1 LRKLFF
7 TGTLAVLLAIG
18 LSLYAPSLWGQAGSS
33 TIRGTVTDSS
43 GAVIA
48 GAQITLTSAK
58 TNQVRKLTTSG
69 SGTFS
74 FDLIPPG
81 EYKVEVELSGFKKRV
96 INAVQAL
103 VGSVAE
109 VGVQMEVGEISS
121 VVVVEATQAVVQVN
135 TQDASLGNNFVN
147 HQIIELPLEAR
158 DVRALLTL
166 QPAVTGSPNA
176 NGYVAGARSDQSN
189 ITLDGV
195 DVNEA
200 QTNSL
205 SAPVL
210 RLNSEAVEE
219 FRVTTINANANQ
231 GRSSAAQINLVTKSG
246 TNSFHGS
253 AFEYHRNTIFT
264 ANDFFSN
271 RNGTARPKLIRNVFG
286 GTIGGPVVKD
296 KLFFFYSYEGQTDAK
311 EGAVTR
317 LVPRSNL
324 GLGNLNLQV
333 QNCPAVSASCPA
345 VTAPY
350 NITLTAA
357 QLATAFPATG
367 LNPAALAALG
377 AAASSYPVN
386 DSTVGDGLNTGGFRF
401 NFSTPNDFSSNVAKM
416 DWTMNNSMTLSFR
429 VNAIYDLSVQLPQ
442 FPDTAQPNLWS
453 HPWGGV
459 ISHTWTLGNNWVNQ
473 FRYGYTRQAFSQQ
486 GDSSD
491 PNISFR
497 FIFSPRA
504 YSRTLD
510 RTTPVHNIVDDMS
523 WTRGNHNVQFGTNL
537 RFVQNSRNSFAGSYD
552 AAITNPSGYFGG
564 GNSISNPIRNL
575 LRGLQA
581 APTLIINSNSAAQN
595 GATALIGRFSGYT
608 WNFLFDKSGSTLAP
622 GTPSTRTFGT
632 EEYDF
637 YVLDSWKFKRN
648 LTLNIGLRYSLSHPV
663 HEKNGFEVKPDI
675 ALNEYFAL
683 RLAASANGQ
692 IFNSPLTLSLSGP
705 ANGATPMYHWDLNN
719 FQPRISAAWTPNFE
733 NSFLRRVF
741 GEGGKSAIR
750 AGFAMTND
758 YYGQSLAVAFDLN
771 NTLGFSSSSPIAVN
785 TYNVTTSPA
794 PLFTGFNQNIRSLPG
809 LSLPAT
815 LTFPRQVSATPVTSF
830 SKRIESSLDEGLVA
844 PLNYQFNLSIE
855 REFGHGFFAQ
865 AAYIGRLGRKLLA
878 TRDVMA
884 LNNLVDPRSGM
895 DWYTAAT
902 ALEIQ
907 RQAGALPGSI
917 QAIPWFENVLGA
929 NFVPLAQAYGY
940 SPANGYANAANNTQ
954 LAYIMAYGTD
964 NTDGWGNDWTDGQ
977 VELERITGQRFF
989 YQSQYGALSSWG
1001 TIANS
1006 NYHGLAF
1013 SVRQRTKS
1021 LTWDFNYTW
1030 SHSQDDAS
1038 GLQTS
1043 GTYGSAFI
1051 LNPIRQRDNYA
1062 NSDFDIRQQ
1071 FNINAVYQFPF
1082 GRGKALFNNV
1092 NQVVN
1097 HIIGDWQLSSIV
1109 RWNTGL
1115 PVSSP
1120 FDDARWAT
1128 NWNVQSNATPTTPM
1142 QSCPDRGTATVA
1154 PKLFGCD
1161 PVGFYQS
1168 LRNAYPGE
1176 TGPRNIYRL
1185 PGYFNMD
1192 MGLSKRV
1199 TFTETVSL
1207 QLRWEV
1213 FNITN
1218 TQRMGGL
1225 SGGRTGFGVGLDP
1238 ASGSPSSDFTNFSSI
1253 QGNPRVMQI
1262 GLRLVF

>member
-1 LRKLFF
+1 MKRNFF
-7 TGTLAVLLAIG
+7 FGTLAVFLAMSFLLCA
-18 LSLYAPSLWGQAGSS
+18 SEAWGQAGSS
-33 TIRGTVTDSS
+33 TIRGTVTDAS
-43 GAVIA
+43 GAVVPA
-48 GAQITLTSAK
+48 AQVTITSGK
-58 TNQVRKLTTSG
+58 TNQVRKTTS
-69 SGTFS
+69 SAAGTFS

-81 EYKVEVELSGFKKRV
+81 DYKVEVELSGFKKRV
-96 INAVQAL
+96 ITAVQAL

-109 VGVQMEVGEISS
+109 VNVQMEVGELSS

-135 TQDASLGNNFVN
+135 TQDATLGNNFVN

-166 QPAVTGSPNA
+166 QPGVTGSPQA

-195 DVNEA
+195 DVNES

-205 SAPVL
+205 ASPVL

-219 FRVTTINANANQ
+219 FRVTTINSNANQ

-271 RNGTARPKLIRNVFG
+271 RNGTKRPKLIRNVFG
-286 GTIGGPVVKD
+286 GTVGGPVMKD

-311 EGAVTR
+311 ENAVTR
-317 LVPRSNL
+317 TVPRANL
-324 GLGNLNLQV
+324 GSGNMNLIV
-333 QNCPAVSASCPA
+333 ANCSTCPSF
-345 VTAPY
+345 P
-350 NITLTAA
+350 ITLTAA
-357 QLATAFPATG
+357 QVAAAFPAVG

-401 NFSTPNDFSSNVAKM
+401 NYSTPNDFNSNVAKL
-416 DWTMNNSMTLSFR
+416 DWTMTSNMNLSFR
-429 VNAIYDLSVQLPQ
+429 VNAIYDLSVQLPA
-442 FPDTAQPNLWS
+442 FPDTPSPNLWS

-459 ISHTWTLGNNWVNQ
+459 ITHSWTLGRNWVNQ

-497 FIFSPRA
+497 FVFSPRLFQ
-504 YSRTLD
+504 RTLN
-510 RTTPVHNIVDDMS
+510 RTTPVHNIVNDTS
-523 WTRGNHNVQFGTNL
+523 WTKGNHNIQFGTNL
-537 RFVQNSRNSFAGSYD
+537 RLIKNSRNSFAASFD
-552 AAITNPSGYFGG
+552 SAITNPSGYSGG
-564 GNSISNPIRNL
+564 GNSVSNPIRNF
-575 LRGLQA
+575 LRTTLAQ
-581 APTLIINSNSAAQN
+581 PTLVIVSNSAAQN
-595 GATALIGRFSGYT
+595 AATALIGRFSGYA
-608 WNFLFDKSGSTLAP
+608 WNFLFDKSGSTLP
-622 GTPSTRTFGT
+622 VGSPSARTFAT

-637 YVLDSWKFKRN
+637 YALDSWKLTRN
-648 LTLNIGLRYSLSHPV
+648 ITVNYGIRYSLSRPV
-663 HEKNGFEVKPDI
+663 HETNGFEVKPDI
-675 ALNEYFAL
+675 ALNDYFAL
-683 RLAASANGQ
+683 RLAAAETGQ
-692 IFNSPLTLSLSGP
+692 NFTAPLTLSLSGP
-705 ANGATPMYHWDLNN
+705 ANNASPMYHWDRNN
-719 FQPRISAAWTPNFE
+719 WQPRVSVAWTPTFE
-733 NSFLRRVF
+733 NSLLKAIF
-741 GEGGKSAIR
+741 GPGGKSAIR

-785 TYNVTTSPA
+785 TYNVTTAPA
-794 PLFTGFNQNIRSLPG
+794 PLFTGFTQDIRSLPG

-815 LTFPRQVSATPVTSF
+815 LTFPRQVSATPVTSA

-855 REFGHGFFAQ
+855 RELPHGFVVQ
-865 AAYIGRLGRKLLA
+865 GAYIGRLGRKLLA

-884 LNNLVDPRSGM
+884 LSNLVDPVSGM

-902 ALEIQ
+902 QLEIQ
-907 RQAGALPGSI
+907 RQAGALPSSI
-917 QAIPWFENVLGA
+917 QAIPWFENMLGA
-929 NFVPLAQAYGY
+929 NFVSQAQAFFY
-940 SPANGYANAANNTQ
+940 SPANGYAPAANNTQ
-954 LAYIMAYGTD
+954 MAYIMAYGTD
-964 NTDGWGNDWTDGQ
+964 NTDGWGNDWTDSQ
-977 VELERITGQRFF
+977 VEYEQITGRRLFF
-989 YQSQYGALSSWG
+989 QSQYGALSSWG

-1006 NYHGLAF
+1006 NYHGLTF

-1021 LTWDFNYTW
+1021 LTWDFNYTF

-1071 FNINAVYQFPF
+1071 FNINAVYQMPF

-1092 NQVVN
+1092 NSVVN

-1128 NWNVQSNATPTTPM
+1128 NWNVQSNATPTAPWK
-1142 QSCPDRGTATVA
+1142 SCPTRGTATVA
-1154 PKLFGCD
+1154 PKLFGCN

-1176 TGPRNIYRL
+1176 TGPRNIFRL

-1192 MGLSKRV
+1192 MGLSKRIR
-1199 TFTETVSL
+1199 FTERMFL

-1238 ASGSPSSDFTNFSSI
+1238 ATGSPSADFTNFSTI
-1253 QGNPRVMQI
+1253 QGTPRVMQI
-1262 GLRLVF
+1262 GLRLEF